1 MVDRHISVPGRFT
14 GGDFSEWI
22 QCFEICSAANEWD
35 EDAMA
40 RKLPTLLEKEVLV
53 CWLDIPAET
62 KKIFK
67 DVKQLL
73 VEKLRPSG
81 FVAFAEF
88 QARKLRPGETALLYV
103 HELKRLLE
111 DAMPNLDADSQDR
124 ILFQQLLAGLPDD
137 CSRTLRAIPEIKTTA
152 DAVSRARL
160 LMTVSHQASVPT
172 VASVNAG
179 KDSQTAAIDTLQGHV
194 MHLTEQM
201 SSLVD
206 RLDGLSVA
214 AVARPQSS
222 DGRSI
227 IRCFKCHRT
236 GHISR
241 NCRQQQV
248 TCHNCDRPGH
258 IARNCRQQPS
268 ENGIGMVARAPAHPD
283 SF

>member
-22 QCFEICSAANEWD
+22 QRFEICSAANEWD

-40 RKLPTLLEKEVLV
+40 RKLPTLLEKEALV

-67 DVKQLL
+67 DVKRLL
-73 VEKLRPSG
+73 IETLRPSG

-137 CSRTLRAIPEIKTTA
+137 CSRALRAIPEIKTTA

-160 LMTVSHQASVPT
+160 LMTVSQQSSVPT

-194 MHLTEQM
+194 RHLTEQM

-227 IRCFKCHRT
+227 LRCFKCHRT

-248 TCHNCDRPGH
+248 TCYNCDRPGH
-258 IARNCRQQPS
+258 ISRNCRQQPS
-268 ENGIGMVARAPAHPD
+268 ENGIGMVARAPAHPNRY
-283 SF
+283 

>member
-1 MVDRHISVPGRFT
+1 
-14 GGDFSEWI
+14 
-22 QCFEICSAANEWD
+22 
-35 EDAMA
+35 
-40 RKLPTLLEKEVLV
+40 
-53 CWLDIPAET
+53 
-62 KKIFK
+62 
-67 DVKQLL
+67 
-73 VEKLRPSG
+73 
-81 FVAFAEF
+81 
-88 QARKLRPGETALLYV
+88 
-103 HELKRLLE
+103 
-111 DAMPNLDADSQDR
+111 MPNLDADSQDR
-124 ILFQQLLAGLPDD
+124 ILFQQLFAGLPDD
-137 CSRTLRAIPEIKTTA
+137 CSRALRAIPEIKTTA

-222 DGRSI
+222 DERSI

>member
-1 MVDRHISVPGRFT
+1 
-14 GGDFSEWI
+14 
-22 QCFEICSAANEWD
+22 
-35 EDAMA
+35 
-40 RKLPTLLEKEVLV
+40 
-53 CWLDIPAET
+53 
-62 KKIFK
+62 
-67 DVKQLL
+67 
-73 VEKLRPSG
+73 
-81 FVAFAEF
+81 
-88 QARKLRPGETALLYV
+88 
-103 HELKRLLE
+103 
-111 DAMPNLDADSQDR
+111 MPNLDADSQDR
-124 ILFQQLLAGLPDD
+124 ILFQQLLAGLPED
-137 CSRTLRAIPEIKTTA
+137 CSRALRAIPEIKTTA

-227 IRCFKCHRT
+227 IRCFNCHRT

-258 IARNCRQQPS
+258 IARTVDNSRRKTVSGRLQGLQHIPTVFEAPGIHNGCNDRQS
-268 ENGIGMVARAPAHPD
+268 NY
-283 SF
+283 S

>member
-1 MVDRHISVPGRFT
+1 
-14 GGDFSEWI
+14 
-22 QCFEICSAANEWD
+22 
-35 EDAMA
+35 
-40 RKLPTLLEKEVLV
+40 
-53 CWLDIPAET
+53 
-62 KKIFK
+62 
-67 DVKQLL
+67 
-73 VEKLRPSG
+73 
-81 FVAFAEF
+81 
-88 QARKLRPGETALLYV
+88 
-103 HELKRLLE
+103 
-111 DAMPNLDADSQDR
+111 MPNLDADSQDR

-137 CSRTLRAIPEIKTTA
+137 CRRALRAIPEIKTTA

-172 VASVNAG
+172 IASVNAG

-222 DGRSI
+222 DERSI

-248 TCHNCDRPGH
+248 TCHMQLRPAWSYTVDNSRRKTVSGWLQGLQHIPTVFEAPGIHYGCNDRQS
-258 IARNCRQQPS
+258 NYS
-268 ENGIGMVARAPAHPD
+268 
-283 SF
+283 